1 MKKFLIALLFAPIMA
16 TFALLAWGFG
26 ARTAD
31 QATLFQSG
39 WFVESLL
46 TQTLVVH
53 LLRSPHPPWQARR
66 PGRALLLTSVAL
78 AGLALWLPQGPL
90 APWLKLQ
97 PLPAAYFALLPGL
110 LLAYLGLVQWRKAA
124 WVRRHGWQ

>member
-1 MKKFLIALLFAPIMA
+1 MLFRSAQSPA
-16 TFALLAWGFG
+16 
-26 ARTAD
+26 
-31 QATLFQSG
+31 QQTLFQSG

-53 LLRSPHPPWQARR
+53 LIRSPRLPFVGSRAAP
-66 PGRALLLTSVAL
+66 ALLATTGAL
-78 AGLALWLPQGPL
+78 AVLALWLPQGPL

-97 PLPAAYFALLPGL
+97 ALPASYFTLLPL
-110 LLAYLGLVQWRKAA
+110 LLLGYMAGVQWAKRA